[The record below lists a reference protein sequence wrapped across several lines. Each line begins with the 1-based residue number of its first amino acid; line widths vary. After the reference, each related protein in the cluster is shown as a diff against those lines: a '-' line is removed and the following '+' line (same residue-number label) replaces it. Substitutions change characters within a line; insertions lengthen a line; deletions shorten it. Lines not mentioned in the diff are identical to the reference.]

1 MESVFGDRQ
10 PRIGVISPA
19 EIAGMDGLALFRR
32 MIAGELPAASIG
44 PTMNF
49 TLVGVE
55 NGRAQFEGIPG
66 PAHLNPIG
74 TVHGG
79 WMATLL
85 DSCMGC
91 AVHTTLAAGEVYTT
105 LEFKVNLVR
114 AVTPKTGR
122 LRAEGV
128 VTYRGGRIATADGRL
143 SSPDG
148 KLYALGNTTCLIMP
162 APSAQGAKR

>member
-1 MESVFGDRQ
+1 MESIYGDRP
-10 PRIGVISPA
+10 PRTGTIPPA
-19 EIAGMDGLALFRR
+19 EIVAVDGLTLFKR
-32 MIAGELPAASIG
+32 MIAGELPAAPIG
-44 PTMNF
+44 PTLNF
-49 TLVGVE
+49 TLVEVE
-55 NGRAQFEGIPG
+55 KGRALFEGIPG
-66 PAHLNPIG
+66 APHLNPIG

-114 AVTPKTGR
+114 AVTPKSGR
-122 LRAEGV
+122 LKAEGT
-128 VTYRGGRIATADGRL
+128 VTYRGGRIGTADGRL
-143 SSPDG
+143 TGPDG

-162 APSAQGAKR
+162 AK